1 MAIDAKVSFLGQ
13 VEHKLADA
21 ITVSDMAKIMESLS
35 DILEC
40 FQMREIVKWDEN
52 APDDLL
58 DSYIASL
65 RVQGKSELTINRY
78 VYKIKKFMD
87 WVGVPTRRVN
97 VYHIR
102 SWIAKEKER
111 GIADSTLEGDR
122 SVLSAYFG
130 WLFRESLIEH
140 NPVVNVGTIKVPKKE
155 KELYSPID
163 IAKLDDKCSSIRDK
177 AIMHFLASTGCR
189 ISEMTG
195 LNRDAID
202 FKEREVIVHG
212 KGNKERV
219 VYFDPVTG
227 MLINEY
233 LKSRKD
239 DNEALFIGKRSERL
253 QPGGVRVMM
262 KQLAKEANVNHVHP
276 HKFRRTFAT
285 MAAKRGMPVQE
296 ICKLLGHEKIDTT
309 MRYVVLDRD
318 TIKASY
324 KRYA

>member
-1 MAIDAKVSFLGQ
+1 
-13 VEHKLADA
+13 
-21 ITVSDMAKIMESLS
+21 
-35 DILEC
+35 
-40 FQMREIVKWDEN
+40 MREIVKWDEN

-97 VYHIR
+97 AYHIR

-195 LNRDAID
+195 LNRDSID

-212 KGNKERV
+212 KGDKERV

-239 DNEALFIGKRSERL
+239 DNEALFIGKRNERL

-309 MRYVVLDRD
+309 MKYVVLDRD